1 MGKDGLIPKGRLV
14 KMIKKIISTN
24 FPNLEWST
32 IEPVVTN
39 SFNGSEWEPYGY
51 TFFISVKHNSD
62 YSIRNIEDSICNI
75 IGHEIVISL
84 V

>member
-39 SFNGSEWEPYGY
+39 SFNGSEWKPYGY
-51 TFFISVKHNSD
+51 TFFISIKNSSD
-62 YSIRNIEDSICNI
+62 YSTQNIEDTISNI
-75 IGHEIVISL
+75 IGHEILINIV
-84 V
+84 

>member
-1 MGKDGLIPKGRLV
+1 MGKDGLIPKGRLI
-14 KMIKKIISTN
+14 KMIKKIISIN

-51 TFFISVKHNSD
+51 TFFISIKRNSD
-62 YSIRNIEDSICNI
+62 YSIRNIEDTISDI
-75 IGHEIVISL
+75 IGHEIVINIF
-84 V
+84 

>member
-1 MGKDGLIPKGRLV
+1 MGKDGLIPKERMI

-24 FPNLEWST
+24 FPKLEWLT
-32 IEPVVTN
+32 INPVVIN
-39 SFNGSEWEPYGY
+39 SFNGLEWEPYGY

-62 YSIRNIEDSICNI
+62 YSIRNIEDSICDI
-75 IGHEIVISL
+75 IGHEIVISI